1 MKDMT
6 DIIFSKTFNRDSNVE
21 FPVVLCEKPAVFQD
35 YVVESGTIRVR
46 CLQNKSLVKCC
57 GCISIA
63 SSPVSTSSK
72 FFSFSSDSFYF
83 PLISLTHKQV
93 TLLIVIV
100 LGKLF
105 KNVSSICS

>member
-6 DIIFSKTFNRDSNVE
+6 DIIFSKTLNRDSNVE
-21 FPVVLCEKPAVFQD
+21 FPIILCEKLAVFQD

-63 SSPVSTSSK
+63 SSPVSTWGNSSLLVQIH
-72 FFSFSSDSFYF
+72 FQ
-83 PLISLTHKQV
+83 LISLTHKQV